1 LIRTFLQEEN
11 QMNRNGRNPMA
22 GIVGGLLG
30 GVLFGAMMQMMGM
43 MGMVAML
50 VGSEA
55 VGVGW
60 IVHLAISAVFGG
72 VYALALG
79 PRTSSYGGGVLLGAG
94 YGVIAWV
101 VGALVLMPLGLGM
114 TEMVFTVGQDQ
125 VMSLIGHLV
134 FGVVLGVVYNAM
146 SARTSQ
152 ADHTRVGETGDRR
165 ASR

>member
-1 LIRTFLQEEN
+1 
-11 QMNRNGRNPMA
+11 MNRNGRNPMA
-22 GIVGGLLG
+22 GITGGLLG

-60 IVHLAISAVFGG
+60 IVHLAISAVFGS
-72 VYALALG
+72 VYALILG
-79 PRTSSYGGGVLLGAG
+79 PRTSSFGRGVLLGSG
-94 YGVIAWV
+94 YGAIAWV
-101 VGALVLMPLGLGM
+101 IGALVLMPLGLGM

-125 VMSLIGHLV
+125 IMSLIGHLV
-134 FGVVLGVVYNAM
+134 FGVVLGVVYHAM
-146 SARTSQ
+146 SVRTPQ
-152 ADHTRVGETGDRR
+152 PDHTGIGETSDRR